1 MRSSHDSPPDNK
13 GCGKDTFKLSAK
25 QLRVLQ
31 SWYKPATMR
40 MVAQRAGIYNT
51 TVCGYM
57 SKFDQLGLL
66 KTVKLDTCKVST
78 HKAVYYELSD
88 QGRQVVRGLNYST
101 PL

>member
-1 MRSSHDSPPDNK
+1 MINSHESPPDNK
-13 GCGKDTFKLSAK
+13 GCCKDTFKLSAK

-31 SWYKPATMR
+31 NWHKPATMR

-57 SKFDQLGLL
+57 AKYEQLGLL
-66 KTVKLDTCKVST
+66 RSVRLDTCKVST
-78 HKAVYYELSD
+78 HKAVYYVTSEK
-88 QGRQVVRGLNYST
+88 GREVVRRLNFAN

>member
-1 MRSSHDSPPDNK
+1 MNNHSTPLDNK
-13 GCGKDTFKLSAK
+13 VSTKVRVKLSTK
-25 QLRVLQ
+25 QVRVLQ
-31 SWYKPATMR
+31 NWVSPATMR

-66 KTVKLDTCKVST
+66 KTVRLDNCKVST
-78 HKAVYYELSD
+78 HKAVYYLLSEK
-88 QGRQVVRGLNYST
+88 GREVVRRWNFAN